1 MASGINKKLLAK
13 KDMNFFREFTANAAR
28 AARMLG
34 YAMVGGILVVFI
46 VLGLIGYL
54 AVRNFMKQADIDA
67 ITAELAGPDYAGLEE
82 KAKELQNE
90 LNQKNNYYFALT
102 SMRTTVD
109 RVATVPMEIPG
120 IIAKSIPSDTYI
132 TDYAIDGSTLKY
144 NGYSFTYYSPVD
156 MVNMLNTAKVFT
168 SRPKFQCERVDA
180 NTFGG
185 PDVFYNDKT
194 GDILPLN
201 NYYRFSIDGTLVAK
215 VYISI
220 GRYLNGAT
228 IQSLSGVE
236 TTEYAAGAEY
246 NYSEGIDTY
255 VSGGVTY
262 NLVRATVDGVDVNPD
277 DLAKIKAAHAFSGTA
292 KANTEINL
300 YYDVAQA
307 AAQPA
312 Q

>member
-102 SMRTTVD
+102 SMRTNVD

-168 SRPKFQCERVDA
+168 SRPKFTFARVDA
-180 NTFGG
+180 TTFGG

-201 NYYRFSIDGTLVAK
+201 NYYKFSIDGTLVAK

-300 YYDVAQA
+300 YYEVAQ

>member
-54 AVRNFMKQADIDA
+54 AVRNFMKQQDIDA

-102 SMRTTVD
+102 TMRTTVD

-120 IIAKSIPSDTYI
+120 ILAKSIPSDSYVLN
-132 TDYAIDGSTLKY
+132 YSIDGSLLKY
-144 NGYSFTYYSPVD
+144 NGYSFSYYSIVD
-156 MVNMLNTAKVFT
+156 MVNMLNNSKVFT
-168 SRPKFQCERVDA
+168 SRPEMRIARVESTSIAGAD
-180 NTFGG
+180 G
-185 PDVFYNDKT
+185 FYNNKT
-194 GDILPLN
+194 GDVLPLN
-201 NYYRFSIDGTLVAK
+201 TYYSFDISGTLIGK

-220 GRYLNGAT
+220 GRYLNGT
-228 IQSLSGVE
+228 SIQSIAGVE
-236 TTEYAAGAEY
+236 TTEYAAGSEY
-246 NYSEGIDTY
+246 NYTEGIDTY

-262 NLVRATVDGVDVNPD
+262 NLVRVTVDGVEVSADN
-277 DLAKIKAAHAFSGTA
+277 LASIKAAHAFSGTA
-292 KANTEINL
+292 KGNTEINL
-300 YYDVAQA
+300 YYEVAQ
-307 AAQPA
+307 AQPA

>member
-54 AVRNFMKQADIDA
+54 AVRNFMKQQDIDA

-102 SMRTTVD
+102 TMRTTVD

-120 IIAKSIPSDTYI
+120 ILAKSIPSDSYVLN
-132 TDYAIDGSTLKY
+132 YSIDGSLLKY
-144 NGYSFTYYSPVD
+144 NGYSFSYYSIVD
-156 MVNMLNTAKVFT
+156 MVNMLNNSKVFT
-168 SRPKFQCERVDA
+168 SRPEMRIARVESTSIASAD
-180 NTFGG
+180 G
-185 PDVFYNDKT
+185 FYNNKT
-194 GDILPLN
+194 GDVLPLN
-201 NYYRFSIDGTLVAK
+201 TYYSFDISGTLIGK

-220 GRYLNGAT
+220 GRYLNGT
-228 IQSLSGVE
+228 SIQSIAGVE
-236 TTEYAAGAEY
+236 TTEYAAGSEY
-246 NYSEGIDTY
+246 NYTEGIDTY

-262 NLVRATVDGVDVNPD
+262 NLVRVTVDGVEVSADN
-277 DLAKIKAAHAFSGTA
+277 LASIKAAHAFSGTA
-292 KANTEINL
+292 KGNTEINL
-300 YYDVAQA
+300 YYEVAQ
-307 AAQPA
+307 AQPA